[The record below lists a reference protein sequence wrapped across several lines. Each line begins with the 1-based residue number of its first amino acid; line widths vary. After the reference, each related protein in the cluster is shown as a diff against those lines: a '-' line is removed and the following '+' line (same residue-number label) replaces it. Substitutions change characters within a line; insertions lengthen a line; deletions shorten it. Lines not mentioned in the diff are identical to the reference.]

1 MSHNLFQVTWS
12 RPGMID
18 YCFSN
23 FDKYKPM
30 AYIITIWNSS
40 KPVYLAARFKNY
52 LTMNLIE
59 NCKNSRFID
68 LMLGL

>member
-1 MSHNLFQVTWS
+1 MEFIETSIL
-12 RPGMID
+12 
-18 YCFSN
+18 
-23 FDKYKPM
+23 
-30 AYIITIWNSS
+30 AS
-40 KPVYLAARFKNY
+40 KFKNS